1 MSRIGKK
8 PVTFPA
14 NVKVAVAGGEV
25 KVEGPKGKLAW
36 KPHKA
41 MTVKVNGNVVV
52 VERSDDTRE
61 SRALHGLT
69 RALVQNMVTGVS
81 TGFERKLLIEGVG
94 YRAELKGKTLNMALG
109 FSHQVDF
116 PLPEG
121 VTAEVIDKTQVI
133 LRGINKQLIGE
144 TAAKIRSIR
153 PPEPYGGKGIR
164 YGDEVIKRK
173 EGKSGGK

>member
-14 NVKVAVAGGEV
+14 NVKVAVASGEV

-41 MTVKVNGNVVV
+41 MTVKVTGNTVV
-52 VERSDDTRE
+52 VERADDTRE